1 MTKKADLF
9 RTLTKRWLTPLD
21 AVSACG
27 IFSLSQRCGEFRRA
41 GHSVIDKWVVM
52 PSGSR
57 VKAFRI
63 VRPTKWSA

>member
-41 GHSVIDKWVVM
+41 GHAVIDKWVVM

-57 VKAFRI
+57 VKAYR
-63 VRPTKWSA
+63 VVKRVG